1 MTFMRGSRALAPSS
15 LQLLANSISG
25 DTVRPGQ
32 ILSPM
37 SPTLPAAI
45 TDILA
50 VGRRLD
56 GRGLALAT
64 TGNYSVRLDDGRI
77 AVTVSGRHKGRLTAD
92 DVTQI
97 DLQGRPLDA
106 RLPSAEAILHACVY
120 RLYPATHAV
129 LHVHSV
135 ASITLTRLLPSAADV
150 VLEGYETLKIF
161 PGIHTH
167 ETRVAIP
174 VLNNSQ
180 DMPELAVELESRLAQ
195 LQPPPC
201 AFLLRGHGIYAW
213 GATVDEAEHLVEALE
228 QLLSCELEAL
238 RVGRGAQAITGASV

>member
-1 MTFMRGSRALAPSS
+1 MP
-15 LQLLANSISG
+15 
-25 DTVRPGQ
+25 
-32 ILSPM
+32 
-37 SPTLPAAI
+37 PTLSAAVA
-45 TDILA
+45 DIIA

-56 GRGLALAT
+56 SRSLALAT

-92 DVTQI
+92 DVTQM
-97 DLQGRPLDA
+97 DLHGRALDA
-106 RLPSAEAILHACVY
+106 RRPSAEAILHASVY
-120 RLYPATHAV
+120 RLYPAANAV

-135 ASITLTRLLPSAADV
+135 ASITLTRLLPPGADV

-161 PGIHTH
+161 PGIRTH
-167 ETRVAIP
+167 ESRVQIP

-180 DMPELAVELESRLAQ
+180 DMPALALELESRLARV
-195 LQPPPC
+195 QPPPS

-213 GATVDEAEHLVEALE
+213 GATVDEAEYMVEALE

-238 RVGRGAQAITGASV
+238 RVARGSRAIIGATA

>member
-1 MTFMRGSRALAPSS
+1 MSS
-15 LQLLANSISG
+15 
-25 DTVRPGQ
+25 
-32 ILSPM
+32 
-37 SPTLPAAI
+37 TLPAAVA
-45 TDILA
+45 DILA

-56 GRGLALAT
+56 SRGLALAT

-97 DLQGRPLDA
+97 DLHGRALDA
-106 RLPSAEAILHACVY
+106 RPPSAEAVLHATVY
-120 RLYPATHAV
+120 RLYPTTNAV
-129 LHVHSV
+129 LHIHSV
-135 ASITLTRLLPSAADV
+135 ASITLTRLLPPGADV
-150 VLEGYETLKIF
+150 VLEGYETLKIL

-180 DMPELAVELESRLAQ
+180 DMPKLALDLESRLQ
-195 LQPPPC
+195 RVQPPPC

-213 GATVDEAEHLVEALE
+213 GATVDEAEQVVEALE

-238 RVGRGAQAITGASV
+238 RVARGVWAITGASP

>member
-1 MTFMRGSRALAPSS
+1 MPS
-15 LQLLANSISG
+15 
-25 DTVRPGQ
+25 
-32 ILSPM
+32 
-37 SPTLPAAI
+37 TLPAAVA
-45 TDILA
+45 DIIA

-56 GRGLALAT
+56 SRSLALAT
-64 TGNYSVRLDDGRI
+64 TGNYSVRLEDGRI
-77 AVTVSGRHKGRLTAD
+77 AVTVSGRHKGRLTAE

-97 DLQGRPLDA
+97 DLQGRALDA
-106 RLPSAEAILHACVY
+106 RRPSAEAILHASVY
-120 RLYPATHAV
+120 RLYPTIHAV

-135 ASITLTRLLPSAADV
+135 ASITLTRVLPPDADV

-167 ETRVAIP
+167 ESRVVIP

-180 DMPELAVELESRLAQ
+180 DMPKLALELESRLARV
-195 LQPPPC
+195 QPAPS

-213 GATVDEAEHLVEALE
+213 GPTVDEAEHVVEALE

-238 RVGRGAQAITGASV
+238 RVARGA